1 MKSKR
6 RTLTMMLFTVVLT
19 VLMSAPA
26 FAASGFTDVPPESP
40 WYDGVTY
47 LAENDITA
55 GTGNN
60 CYSPDLPITVRQW
73 SVMVCRA
80 LEKDEAFSD
89 ETAPFGA
96 LSVNLGFSQGWI
108 AMEGAV
114 APDTKMC
121 RGAVLLSALRVMGY
135 EIYDYS
141 LYPNGEHL
149 SGWENALRIGKEA
162 GLCGEEAAAWDIMTR
177 GEIASLLHI
186 LLTQELN
193 ITEPPMLNALPIEN
207 KSEVALNE
215 YLLQLCRVP
224 DDVLQAFSDAG
235 WKYIIDF
242 DHMAAYSK
250 EKDENY
256 IGLTYYGSKRI
267 VVSDPAATVHEFGH
281 FLDKA
286 LGLPAKHQEL
296 FNTEAQA
303 TESVLRDY
311 ARTNHKEY
319 FAEYF
324 EYWVTWHNDSEK
336 MEQLQ
341 TATPLT
347 YSYFVTLSKNN
358 WSVISSK

>member
-26 FAASGFTDVPPESP
+26 FAASGFIDVPPESP

-60 CYSPDLPITVRQW
+60 CYSPDLTITVRQW

-89 ETAPFGA
+89 ETASFGT

-114 APDTKMC
+114 APDTRMC
-121 RGAVLLSALRVMGY
+121 RGAVLLSALRVMGH

-162 GLCGEEAAAWDIMTR
+162 GLCGEEAAAWDIM
-177 GEIASLLHI
+177 GV
-186 LLTQELN
+186 LTKYRN
-193 ITEPPMLNALPIEN
+193 
-207 KSEVALNE
+207 
-215 YLLQLCRVP
+215 
-224 DDVLQAFSDAG
+224 SDRR
-235 WKYIIDF
+235 YDI
-242 DHMAAYSK
+242 MK
-250 EKDENY
+250 EK
-256 IGLTYYGSKRI
+256 
-267 VVSDPAATVHEFGH
+267 A
-281 FLDKA
+281 
-286 LGLPAKHQEL
+286 
-296 FNTEAQA
+296 
-303 TESVLRDY
+303 
-311 ARTNHKEY
+311 
-319 FAEYF
+319 
-324 EYWVTWHNDSEK
+324 
-336 MEQLQ
+336 
-341 TATPLT
+341 
-347 YSYFVTLSKNN
+347 
-358 WSVISSK
+358 

>member
-1 MKSKR
+1 
-6 RTLTMMLFTVVLT
+6 MMLFTVVLT

-26 FAASGFTDVPPESP
+26 FAASGFIDVPPESP

-60 CYSPDLPITVRQW
+60 CYSPDLTITVRQW

-89 ETAPFGA
+89 ETASFGT

-114 APDTKMC
+114 APDTRMC
-121 RGAVLLSALRVMGY
+121 RGAVLLSALRVMGH

-193 ITEPPMLNALPIEN
+193 ITEPPMLNALPIETSQRLRSMN
-207 KSEVALNE
+207 ICFSSAVCLMMFCR
-215 YLLQLCRVP
+215 LLRM
-224 DDVLQAFSDAG
+224 QA
-235 WKYIIDF
+235 
-242 DHMAAYSK
+242 
-250 EKDENY
+250 
-256 IGLTYYGSKRI
+256 GSTSSTSTTWQPTTR
-267 VVSDPAATVHEFGH
+267 
-281 FLDKA
+281 
-286 LGLPAKHQEL
+286 
-296 FNTEAQA
+296 
-303 TESVLRDY
+303 R
-311 ARTNHKEY
+311 RTRTTS
-319 FAEYF
+319 A
-324 EYWVTWHNDSEK
+324 
-336 MEQLQ
+336 
-341 TATPLT
+341 
-347 YSYFVTLSKNN
+347 
-358 WSVISSK
+358 